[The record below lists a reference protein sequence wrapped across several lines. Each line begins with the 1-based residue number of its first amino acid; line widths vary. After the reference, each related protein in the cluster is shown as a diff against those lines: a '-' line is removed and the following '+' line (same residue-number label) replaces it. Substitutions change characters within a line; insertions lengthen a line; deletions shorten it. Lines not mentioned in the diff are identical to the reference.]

1 MPSEPRVEEQ
11 PTAVLDRRER
21 KKNQTRRRLQL
32 TTLQM
37 ATEHGLAGVTTEQ
50 IADAA
55 DVSPRTFFNY
65 FPSKEAA
72 LMSADPGRDERL
84 RALLVARPAD
94 ESPVA
99 SLRAIMV
106 DLAGELVQRREE
118 WQMRAALVREH
129 PELLAASFASW
140 GRLERALALGVADR
154 AGLDVVRDVYPALL
168 VGVMV
173 SAMRTVTLRWGAGDG
188 DAALPDMVAEAID
201 VIGAGLPIPAPT
213 DRTQHG

>member
-1 MPSEPRVEEQ
+1 MAPETRVEER
-11 PTAVLDRRER
+11 PTAILDRRER

-32 TTLQM
+32 ATLRM
-37 ATEHGLAGVTTEQ
+37 AAAHGLAGVTTEQ

-72 LMSADPGRDERL
+72 LMAAEPGRDERL
-84 RALLVARPAD
+84 RASLVARPAD

-99 SLRAIMV
+99 SLRVIMV
-106 DLAGELVQRREE
+106 DLAAELVERREE
-118 WQMRAALVREH
+118 WQMRAALVREN

-140 GRLERALALGVADR
+140 NQLERALALGVADR
-154 AGLDVVRDVYPALL
+154 AGLDVVADVYPALL

-188 DAALPDMVAEAID
+188 DATLPDLVAEAID
-201 VIGAGLPIPAPT
+201 AIGAGLPVPARR
-213 DRTQHG
+213 DRTPHG